1 MKFQVKVFLVLA
13 GLASAAA
20 FMRLG
25 LQSPLRLFQVRLRS
39 PLVVTTRIAA
49 EAGTVIAPVQL
60 SEFINTKVELEIRK
74 SIAEMIKA
82 INDANAATNK
92 KIDDNYAATNKKFD
106 DANAATNKSIEEI
119 NKKLVKI
126 ESGLSLAKLVAGFF
140 IASISAVLA
149 ASLPAILQAFGHA
162 ARLVFG
168 WK

>member
-1 MKFQVKVFLVLA
+1 MKFQVQLFLVLA

-39 PLVVTTRIAA
+39 PLVVTLAVD
-49 EAGTVIAPVQL
+49 AGTVIAPVQL
-60 SEFINTKVELEIRK
+60 SEFINTKVELEISK
-74 SIAEMIKA
+74 SIAEVIKA
-82 INDANAATNK
+82 INDSAAKSDRKFEETNK
-92 KIDDNYAATNKKFD
+92 KIDDNYAATNKTF
-106 DANAATNKSIEEI
+106 EET

-126 ESGLSLAKLVAGFF
+126 ESDLSLAKLVVGFF
-140 IASISAVLA
+140 IASISAVLT
-149 ASLPAILQAFGHA
+149 ASLPAILQAFSHA